1 MDAGRKGRTMFLYE
15 GIEKADKKVRAVL
28 IGCGEQAT
36 NMIHNAISYIDEI
49 EVVGVCDMN
58 KDRADFAA
66 RRFGLSRS
74 WQDMDEMLKNVEADC
89 AFVITIAK
97 LQAPLALKCVEAG
110 LHVFT

>member
-1 MDAGRKGRTMFLYE
+1 MFLYE

-28 IGCGEQAT
+28 IGCVEQAT

-66 RRFGLSRS
+66 RQFGLSRS
-74 WQDMDEMLKNVEADC
+74 WKDMDEMLKNVEADRSS
-89 AFVITIAK
+89 K
-97 LQAPLALKCVEAG
+97 EE
-110 LHVFT
+110 

>member
-1 MDAGRKGRTMFLYE
+1 MFLYE

-58 KDRADFAA
+58 KDRADFLQD
-66 RRFGLSRS
+66 GLVF
-74 WQDMDEMLKNVEADC
+74 QDHGR
-89 AFVITIAK
+89 IWT
-97 LQAPLALKCVEAG
+97 KC
-110 LHVFT
+110 